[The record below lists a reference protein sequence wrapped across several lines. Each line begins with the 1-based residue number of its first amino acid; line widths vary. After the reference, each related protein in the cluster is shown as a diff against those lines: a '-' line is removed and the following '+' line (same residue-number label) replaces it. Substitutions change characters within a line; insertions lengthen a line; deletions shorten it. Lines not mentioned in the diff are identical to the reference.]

1 MKDFASHMRKLV
13 TCVLVMIASLAY
25 GANQDDDFLAAREA
39 YRVGDSKKLALLT
52 KRLQGYILQPYV
64 VYWRLQTRLWEADPG
79 DIRAFLAANPD
90 SPLSERLRSD
100 WLKLLGKNQQWEL
113 FDAEYPQLTNDNIEI
128 TCYALQSRTRLDS
141 HALHEARPLWFV
153 ARNLPESCNP
163 LFGAL
168 VDANM
173 LSVDDL
179 WTRIRLAL
187 EAGQV
192 GTARR
197 VAELLPASQAPDSR
211 LLNAISSN
219 PASYLERRNFD
230 FQRRAGRE
238 TTMFAVYRLARTSP
252 SQAATHWSRLEE
264 RFSAEER
271 GYVWGLIAYFGAMRH
286 DPGALDWYAKA
297 GDMSDVQLAWKARAA
312 LRAGNWNQVLAA
324 IDAMTG
330 KESSDAGWRY
340 WKARALKTLGRN
352 EEAVAILRPLA
363 DEFNFYGQLATE
375 ELGGRITS
383 PATLFKPSAEEVR
396 RTGQLPGIRRALAL
410 FALDLRIE
418 GIREWAWAIRG
429 FDDKQLLSAAE
440 LALRNGIYDRAIN
453 TAEKTVMLHDFSL
466 RYLAPYR
473 DVLKAHASEMG
484 LDEAW
489 VYGLI
494 RQESRFV
501 AGIRSGVGAGGLMQL
516 MPGTA
521 KWVATK
527 LGLRDWRWSQVTE
540 VDTNISLGTYYLRH
554 VLDTLDGQPVLASAA
569 YNAGPGRAR
578 RWRPDTAIEGAVYA
592 ETIPFNETRDYV
604 KKVMANA
611 TYYAHTLGQQV
622 QSLKQRLGIIGP
634 RNRNGEAAL
643 GDTP

>member
-1 MKDFASHMRKLV
+1 MRTPFAW
-13 TCVLVMIASLAY
+13 VLILIASLAH
-25 GANQDDDFLAAREA
+25 GASRDDDFLAAREA
-39 YRVGDSKKLALLT
+39 YRAGDSRKLALLA
-52 KRLQGYILQPYV
+52 KRLNGYILEPYV

-90 SPLSERLRSD
+90 SPLSERLRKD

-113 FDAEYPQLTNDNIEI
+113 FDGEFPRLIDDDIEI
-128 TCYALQSRTRLDS
+128 TCYSLQSRIRLDPQ
-141 HALHEARPLWFV
+141 ALREARPLWFV

-163 LFGAL
+163 PFSAL
-168 VDANM
+168 VEARM

-192 GTARR
+192 GQARR
-197 VAELLPASQAPDSR
+197 VAEFLPASQAPDSR
-211 LLNAISSN
+211 LLSSISSN
-219 PASYLERRNFD
+219 PAGYLERRNGD
-230 FQRRAGRE
+230 FQSRAGRE

-252 SQAATHWSRLEE
+252 AQAAAHWSRLEE
-264 RFSAEER
+264 RFSEEER

-297 GDMSDVQLAWKARAA
+297 GDMSDVQLAWKTRAA
-312 LRAGNWNQVLAA
+312 LRAGNWREVLAA
-324 IDAMTG
+324 IEAMTR
-330 KESSDAGWRY
+330 KESAEAGWRY
-340 WKARALKTLGRN
+340 WKARALKALGRN
-352 EEAVAILRPLA
+352 EEAAAILRPLA

-383 PATLFKPSAEEVR
+383 PAAVFKPGAEEVR
-396 RTGQLPGIRRALAL
+396 RIGQLPGIRRALAL
-410 FALDLRIE
+410 FNLDMRQE

-429 FDDKQLLSAAE
+429 FDDRQLLSAAE

-453 TAEKTVMLHDFSL
+453 TADKTVMLHDFNL

-473 DVLKAHASEMG
+473 DVLKVHAGEMG

-494 RQESRFV
+494 RQESRFI
-501 AGIRSGVGAGGLMQL
+501 AGIKSSAGASGLMQL

-521 KWVATK
+521 KWVAGK
-527 LGLRDWRWSQVTE
+527 LRLKNWRWAQVTE

-604 KKVMANA
+604 KKVMSNA
-611 TYYAHTLGQQV
+611 TYYAHTFGQQV